1 MQIVTEGLITEY
13 RTSGKGPVMLLL
25 HGWGD
30 SLRTFDMLAEQFEKD
45 YTCIRLDLPGFGG
58 TEIPQGAWGLGDYAQ
73 FVKGFLDK
81 LKIKRVSVLVGHSNG
96 GAVAIKGVQTGVLS
110 ADKLVLLASS
120 GIRPKKTIK
129 TTLIT
134 LAAKSGKQFTK
145 LLPRANQRAIRK
157 AVYERLGSDY
167 LAAPQMADTFK
178 KVVREDVRAGLGS
191 ISIPV
196 LLVYGEKDTD
206 TPLWIA
212 RMFEKL
218 LPDARLHATPLA
230 GHFVHHDALAETVH
244 EMKGFLA

>member
-30 SLRTFDMLAEQFEKD
+30 TLKTFDMLAEQFEKD
-45 YTCIRLDLPGFGG
+45 FTCIRLDLPGFGG
-58 TEIPQGAWGLGDYAQ
+58 TEIPQVAWGLNDYAH
-73 FVKGFLDK
+73 FVRTFLDK
-81 LKIKRVSVLVGHSNG
+81 LKISEVSVLVGHSNG
-96 GAVAIKGVQTGVLS
+96 GAVAIKGLQTGELK
-110 ADKLVLLASS
+110 AEKLVLLASS

-157 AVYERLGSDY
+157 AVYDRLGSDF

-191 ISIPV
+191 ITIPV
-196 LLVYGEKDTD
+196 LLVYGQEDMD

-212 RMFEKL
+212 RTFEKL
-218 LPDARLHATPLA
+218 LPDARLHAAPLA
-230 GHFVHHDALAETVH
+230 GHFIHHDALAETVH
-244 EMKGFLA
+244 EMKGFIG